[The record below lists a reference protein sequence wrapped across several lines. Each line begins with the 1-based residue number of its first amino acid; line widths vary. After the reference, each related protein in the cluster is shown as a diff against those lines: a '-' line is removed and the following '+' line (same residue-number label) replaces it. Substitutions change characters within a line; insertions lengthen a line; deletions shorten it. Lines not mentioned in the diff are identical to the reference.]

1 MVFCPRR
8 RDNLKEN
15 PMINETHMFIG
26 LCIMLGFDIL
36 IIIALWDY
44 DEEVVRPELPEPE
57 EIEEE

>member
-1 MVFCPRR
+1 
-8 RDNLKEN
+8 
-15 PMINETHMFIG
+15 MINETHMFIG